1 MAGVLVIR
9 FSALG
14 DVAISVPLVNGLAEQ
29 YPEHKFIMV
38 SKPQM
43 EDLFSGSPS
52 NVHFV
57 PAFTKGRHKGI
68 WGLYRLYKD
77 IKPLKVDVVCDV
89 HNVHRSKI
97 LSFFFK
103 CSRIPVFRIDK
114 QRNERRKLVR
124 KRRKQ
129 LKQLKTSFERYRDVF
144 AKAGFSLIHFDTRP
158 KLGCSEEKM
167 AKQRPIFGEKNKK
180 WIGIAPFAKHEGKIY
195 PGKYTEQVIESLLK
209 EDQYTLFLF
218 GGGAYEKSVINQWK
232 TKYPKIQVPSQLQ
245 LKEEVELMA
254 CLDVMLTMDSANM
267 HLASI
272 AHTPVVSIW
281 GATHPFAGFYGL
293 FQSEFNAVQLDLDC
307 RPCSIY
313 GNIPCYKGNYPCLNG
328 ISPEVVVRKLKQT
341 LNDL

>member
-1 MAGVLVIR
+1 MAVVLVIR

-14 DVAISVPLVNGLAEQ
+14 DVAISVPLIQGLAEQ

-43 EDLFSGSPS
+43 EDLFSDSPS
-52 NVHFV
+52 NVQFV
-57 PAFTKGRHKGI
+57 PAFTNDRHKGVV
-68 WGLYRLYKD
+68 GLFRLYKD
-77 IKPLKVDVVCDV
+77 LKPLKVNVVCDV
-89 HNVHRSKI
+89 HNVHRSRI
-97 LSFFFK
+97 LSLFFK

-114 QRNERRKLVR
+114 QRHEKRKLVR
-124 KRRKQ
+124 KRHKQ

-158 KLGCSEEKM
+158 KLGCSLDKK
-167 AKQRPIFGEKNKK
+167 AKQMPIYGEKNKK
-180 WIGIAPFAKHEGKIY
+180 WIGLAPFAKHKGKIY
-195 PGKYTEQVIESLLK
+195 PPELTERVLIALLEADRYTI
-209 EDQYTLFLF
+209 FLF
-218 GGGAYEKSVINQWK
+218 GGGAEERLVLNEWK
-232 TKYPKIQVPSQLQ
+232 AKYPMLQVPTKLQ
-245 LKEEVELMA
+245 LKEELELMA

-281 GATHPFAGFYGL
+281 GATHPYAGFYGL
-293 FQSEFNAVQLDLDC
+293 FQSELNAIQLPMDC

-313 GNIPCYKGNYPCLNG
+313 GNTPCFKGNYPCLND

-341 LNDL
+341 LNEL